1 MSPLQS
7 TLSGLLKDHHGDRLH
22 QLRHAGYQLRSYT
35 IYLDSSPEPYGAGD
49 HQRNSESEH
58 ADADDEDAADRAE
71 GREAVLPDVGTM
83 SASDCECKRR
93 RSRIGEQLGR
103 VPSNTA
109 R

>member
-1 MSPLQS
+1 VRE
-7 TLSGLLKDHHGDRLH
+7 LLVEGDRLLTRVRH
-22 QLRHAGYQLRSYT
+22 QDRGVFIERFTAEEGPQ
-35 IYLDSSPEPYGAGD
+35 PYGAGD
-49 HQRNSESEH
+49 HQRNPESEH

-103 VPSNTA
+103 VPSNTGIMTSCSL